1 MNPIESTLQSNAFE
15 EPRSVKKVILLG
27 TEGVGKSKLLL
38 RYLYG
43 AFEER
48 DKPTVGIDFVAV
60 PRRNHT
66 VHYYDTAGG
75 ERYRS
80 LLKMYYRNCDAAI
93 LMYSVSDRKSF
104 DELEYFCKLIVE
116 NEPNCTIYIVGCKG
130 DTEAEVS
137 ER

>member
-1 MNPIESTLQSNAFE
+1 MNPIESTLQNDSSSE
-15 EPRSVKKVILLG
+15 QRSVKKVIFLG

-60 PRRNHT
+60 PRGSHS

-104 DELEYFCKLIVE
+104 EELEYFRKLVSE
-116 NEPNCTIYIVGCKG
+116 SEPNCAFFVVGCKS
-130 DTEAEVS
+130 DTQA
-137 ER
+137 

>member
-1 MNPIESTLQSNAFE
+1 MNPTESSLRDSLE
-15 EPRSVKKVILLG
+15 EQRRVKKVILLG
-27 TEGVGKSKLLL
+27 SEGVGKSKLLL

-48 DKPTVGIDFVAV
+48 EKPTVGIDFVAV
-60 PRRNHT
+60 PRKTHT

-80 LLKMYYRNCDAAI
+80 LLKMYYRNCNAAI

-104 DELEYFCKLIVE
+104 DELEYYHKLISE
-116 NEPNCTIYIVGCKG
+116 SEPNCAVYVVGCKT
-130 DTEAEVS
+130 DTEAEIS

>member
-1 MNPIESTLQSNAFE
+1 MNPIESTLQNDASE
-15 EPRSVKKVILLG
+15 EPKSVKKVIFLG

-38 RYLYG
+38 RHLYG

-60 PRRNHT
+60 PRRAHT
-66 VHYYDTAGG
+66 IHYYDTAGG

-93 LMYSVSDRKSF
+93 LTYSVSDRKSF
-104 DELEYFCKLIVE
+104 DELEYYRKLIAE
-116 NEPNCTIYIVGCKG
+116 SEPNCTIYVVGCKG
-130 DTEAEVS
+130 DTEAEVT